1 MEQIQITNDYS
12 TQNNNLNYLIDTIFT
27 NVNRLFV
34 LSFPRNNNTDNRYS
48 YSNYYVPKV
57 EINDFNILIDGNSF
71 FDLLVKNIEEAYEKI
86 IEISNNNDYT
96 TGNLLGFGYFL
107 KNYKL
112 IVIDLS
118 KQTKLKDP
126 RQINFIGKLLRN
138 TGAAMFFIIKK
149 SEETTVNFSQNSVI
163 II

>member
-27 NVNRLFV
+27 HVNRLFV

-96 TGNLLGFGYFL
+96 TGNLLGFGYF
-107 KNYKL
+107 
-112 IVIDLS
+112 
-118 KQTKLKDP
+118 
-126 RQINFIGKLLRN
+126 
-138 TGAAMFFIIKK
+138 
-149 SEETTVNFSQNSVI
+149 
-163 II
+163 